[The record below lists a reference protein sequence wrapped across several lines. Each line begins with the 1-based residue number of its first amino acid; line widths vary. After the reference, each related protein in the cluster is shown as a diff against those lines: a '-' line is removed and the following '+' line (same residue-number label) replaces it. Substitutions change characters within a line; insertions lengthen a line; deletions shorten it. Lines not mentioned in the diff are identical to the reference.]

1 MSGLLTAEKYLKI
14 EQLTGNLQCK
24 VRASQGMFKWKP
36 EATILICVQASV
48 GQNFATVILH
58 PGGKVEQ
65 FKQETQL
72 WVQVETAAVAGSS
85 LSRM

>member
-1 MSGLLTAEKYLKI
+1 VETWGDHFDLRSSLSWTKL
-14 EQLTGNLQCK
+14 
-24 VRASQGMFKWKP
+24 
-36 EATILICVQASV
+36 
-48 GQNFATVILH
+48 ATVILH